1 MKTVLITGAS
11 GGIGGEIAKKFARN
25 GYHLCLGYHKNE
37 SAALTLKGEI
47 EDMIAQSG
55 GSNEIMIFSSDIS
68 NYDEANSM
76 VEACIDRFDK
86 IDVLV
91 NNAGISLYK
100 LFTDMDEKDWD
111 MVMNVNLKS
120 VFNMSRHVLK
130 YMLPEKSGAIINISS
145 IWGLTG
151 ACMEVAYSSS
161 KAGVDGLTKA
171 LAKELGPS
179 NIRVNSVACG
189 VIDTPMNARFSKEEI
204 DDLVREI
211 PLMRLG
217 RPCDVADAVFFLA
230 EDAGFITGEILNV
243 TGGHYC

>member
-1 MKTVLITGAS
+1 
-11 GGIGGEIAKKFARN
+11 
-25 GYHLCLGYHKNE
+25 
-37 SAALTLKGEI
+37 
-47 EDMIAQSG
+47 
-55 GSNEIMIFSSDIS
+55 
-68 NYDEANSM
+68 
-76 VEACIDRFDK
+76 
-86 IDVLV
+86 
-91 NNAGISLYK
+91 
-100 LFTDMDEKDWD
+100 
-111 MVMNVNLKS
+111 
-120 VFNMSRHVLK
+120 
-130 YMLPEKSGAIINISS
+130 
-145 IWGLTG
+145 
-151 ACMEVAYSSS
+151 MEVAYSSS

-204 DDLVREI
+204 DDLVQEI